1 VIARTV
7 LVVADDLGYDPAI
20 DQGILEAHVG
30 GIVTAASAF
39 VEGPFAASALASAP
53 RTLAIGLHLAL
64 SPGTTGEV
72 AEMEIA
78 RQLLR
83 FEAIRG
89 TPPVHVDGHKHVHAE
104 PPVLAALLRIAGPR
118 RLRIR
123 ALDPAMRDLI
133 RAAGA
138 LACDNFLGDAG
149 LRPCWTPGRLALVAA
164 SLPGGTTEIMMHPGR
179 RPASVPT
186 SFGVEREVELAAATD
201 PRVLEAFRTT
211 GAVLR
216 GYLPE

>member
-20 DQGILEAHVG
+20 DEGILEAHASGV
-30 GIVTAASAF
+30 VTAASAL
-39 VEGPFAASALASAP
+39 VDGRFAAPALATAP

-64 SPGTTGEV
+64 SPGAAEGV
-72 AEMEIA
+72 AEKEIT
-78 RQLLR
+78 RQLAR

-89 TPPVHVDGHKHVHAE
+89 TPPSHVDGHRHVHAE

-118 RLRIR
+118 QLRVR
-123 ALDPAMRDLI
+123 ALDPSMRDLI

-138 LACDNFLGDAG
+138 RACDHFLGDAASW
-149 LRPCWTPGRLALVAA
+149 PFWTPERLARAAA

-179 RPASVPT
+179 RPTHVLT
-186 SFGVEREVELAAATD
+186 RFGPEREVELAAATD
-201 PRVLEAFRTT
+201 PRVLDAFRTA
-211 GAVLR
+211 GALLR
-216 GYLPE
+216 GSLPG

>member
-1 VIARTV
+1 VIAPTV

-20 DQGILEAHVG
+20 DEGILEAHVR
-30 GIVTAASAF
+30 GIVTAASAL

-64 SPGTTGEV
+64 PPGTAEEMAGE
-72 AEMEIA
+72 EIT

-89 TPPVHVDGHKHVHAE
+89 APPVHVDGHRHVHAE
-104 PPVLAALLRIAGPR
+104 APVLAALLRIAGPR
-118 RLRIR
+118 ALRVR

-133 RAAGA
+133 RASGA
-138 LACDNFLGDAG
+138 RACDHFLGDAA
-149 LRPCWTPGRLALVAA
+149 LWPFWTPERLARACA

-179 RPASVPT
+179 RPTHVLT
-186 SFGVEREVELAAATD
+186 RFGPEREVELAAATD
-201 PRVLEAFRTT
+201 PLVVEAFRAA
-211 GAVLR
+211 GAQLR
-216 GYLPE
+216 GSLPE

>member
-20 DQGILEAHVG
+20 DEGILEAHARGV
-30 GIVTAASAF
+30 VTAASAL
-39 VEGPFAASALASAP
+39 VEGPFAAFALATAP
-53 RTLAIGLHLAL
+53 PTLAIGLHLAL
-64 SPGTTGEV
+64 SPDT
-72 AEMEIA
+72 AEERAEEEIA
-78 RQLLR
+78 RQLHR

-89 TPPVHVDGHKHVHAE
+89 APPAHVDGHKHVHAE

-118 RLRIR
+118 HLRIR
-123 ALDPAMRDLI
+123 ALDPTMRDLI

-138 LACDNFLGDAG
+138 RACDHFLGDAA
-149 LRPCWTPGRLALVAA
+149 LRPCWTPERLASAAA

-179 RPASVPT
+179 RPAKVLT
-186 SFGVEREVELAAATD
+186 RFGAEREIELAAATD
-201 PRVLEAFRTT
+201 PRVLEAFRTA

-216 GYLPE
+216 GSLAE

>member
-20 DQGILEAHVG
+20 DQGILEAHLR

-39 VEGPFAASALASAP
+39 VEGPFAASALAYAP

-64 SPGTTGEV
+64 SPGTTGEG
-72 AEMEIA
+72 AEMEIT
-78 RQLLR
+78 RQLAR

-89 TPPVHVDGHKHVHAE
+89 APPAHVDGHKHVHAE

-138 LACDNFLGDAG
+138 RACDNFLGDAG

-164 SLPGGTTEIMMHPGR
+164 SLPGGTTELMMHPGR
-179 RPASVPT
+179 KPASVRT

-201 PRVLEAFRTT
+201 PRVLEAFRAT
-211 GAVLR
+211 GAVLH

>member
-1 VIARTV
+1 MIARTV

-20 DQGILEAHVG
+20 DEGILEAHARGV
-30 GIVTAASAF
+30 VTAASAL
-39 VEGPFAASALASAP
+39 VEGPFAASALATAP
-53 RTLAIGLHLAL
+53 LTLAIGLHLAL
-64 SPGTTGEV
+64 SPGT
-72 AEMEIA
+72 AEERAEEEIA

-89 TPPVHVDGHKHVHAE
+89 TPPAHVDGHKHVHAE

-118 RLRIR
+118 HLRVR

-138 LACDNFLGDAG
+138 RACDHFLGDAA
-149 LRPCWTPGRLALVAA
+149 LRPCWTPERLASAAA

-179 RPASVPT
+179 RPTQVLT
-186 SFGVEREVELAAATD
+186 RFGAEREVELAAATD
-201 PRVLEAFRTT
+201 PRVLEAFRSA

-216 GYLPE
+216 GSLAE